1 MFVRNLVLQVLFKFL
16 ALKLQVFELGKR
28 QKLTHDLLELFQ
40 ALALTLDNLFELVD
54 FKLLLLQTLLEH

>member
-16 ALKLQVFELGKR
+16 ALKFQVFELGKR

>member
-1 MFVRNLVLQVLFKFL
+1 VFVRNLVLQVLFKFL